1 MRVAGLDLSLA
12 GTAAVVLTHDGRLS
26 SALAYTSSARD
37 SARRPSWLTLMR
49 STTVARGD
57 IVGDYRRTTEVAEAV
72 RVFLRGQLSTGTVVG
87 IEDHAFGAQGTA
99 VYQLGHLH
107 GLVRRDVVASLGCR
121 FLLLGVPEV
130 KRAATGHGSA
140 TKCEMVTAAA
150 SDIDLAGLSVG
161 LRQGLADAYAVARLT
176 WHVDQLRR
184 HGNAPPAALS
194 RLVRGLAPRPLI
206 G

>member
-26 SALAYTSSARD
+26 SALAYSSVARD
-37 SARRPSWLTLMR
+37 AARRPSWLTLLR
-49 STTVARGD
+49 STTVSRGD
-57 IVGDYRRTTEVAEAV
+57 IVGDYRRTTDVAEAV

-87 IEDHAFGAQGTA
+87 IEDHAFGAKGTA

-107 GLVRRDVVASLGCR
+107 GLVRRDVVSLGCR

-130 KRAATGHGSA
+130 KRAATGTGAAS
-140 TKCEMVTAAA
+140 KGLMVAAA
-150 SDIDLAGLSVG
+150 HDLDMPGLSVG

-184 HGNAPPAALS
+184 HGVAPPAAMAKLA
-194 RLVRGLAPRPLI
+194 RGLAARPLI